1 MIGTRRMLPAGSVPG
16 QVPQP
21 RCPRVPGVDDRRPGD
36 DVVQGPALA
45 AQQDACEPQAQ
56 EQEAQ
61 RERQRAHDGVP
72 LQNCRDRSELRGSV
86 SRLRGPVVLVDH
98 GRSARAR
105 HAPAH
110 TPGAPC
116 LSRWPPCPRTPGTA
130 VARRPWRCRPSPGPS
145 HPAPRSPGRA
155 GAQTGA
161 LPPPA
166 WPPRT
171 AGPRSSPRLR
181 PVLTPAA
188 QPARISQLSSPG
200 RGKCKR

>member
-1 MIGTRRMLPAGSVPG
+1 MIGTRRTLPAGSVPG

-72 LQNCRDRSELRGSV
+72 LQNCRDRSELRGAV

-98 GRSARAR
+98 ARSARAR

-110 TPGAPC
+110 TPGAPS
-116 LSRWPPCPRTPGTA
+116 LATLPAHPRYCRYTPA
-130 VARRPWRCRPSPGPS
+130 VAVPAFSWPVSSSAPITRPRWRPDRRAASS
-145 HPAPRSPGRA
+145 SLATA
-155 GAQTGA
+155 
-161 LPPPA
+161 
-166 WPPRT
+166 T